1 MTDKQ
6 TMSSLATKLQQF
18 AAGLTPEEE
27 SRLRALQTADDLVAL
42 VPALRAKL
50 ERSAAEL
57 TLEEQAELR
66 LLPAGADGRAVL
78 GGQADVEG
86 HMAPLY
92 DDGLGNKGRPQPTEG
107 TGGGGD
113 LGALIPKQYKDAW
126 NFIRGLRTHNIIPT
140 SITWPPY

>member
-1 MTDKQ
+1 MTDTQ
-6 TMSSLATKLQQF
+6 MTASLASKLQQF
-18 AAGLTPEEE
+18 VAGLTPEEE
-27 SRLRALQTADDLVAL
+27 AQLRALQTENDLGAL
-42 VPALRAKL
+42 APALRAKV
-50 ERSAAEL
+50 ERSAAGL
-57 TLEEQAELR
+57 TSEERAELR
-66 LLPAGADGRAVL
+66 RLPAGVDRPVAAGERP
-78 GGQADVEG
+78 DVRG

-113 LGALIPKQYKDAW
+113 FGALIPQQYKDAW